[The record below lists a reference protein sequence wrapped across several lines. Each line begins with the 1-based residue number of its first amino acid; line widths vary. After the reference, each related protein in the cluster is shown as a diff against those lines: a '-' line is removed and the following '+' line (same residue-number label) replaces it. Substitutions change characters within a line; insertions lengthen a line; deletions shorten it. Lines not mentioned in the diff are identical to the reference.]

1 MNRHLY
7 FSLAAL
13 LSASFFMARSVPRPR
28 AQTPAAKP
36 ALNLPG
42 DTIFLAKLTTN
53 LDLQQCI
60 PGEPVEAEVTH
71 DVKPGKDTLLKKGSI
86 LLGHVVL
93 VEVATPK
100 QPDNKVGVVF
110 DGVKTKDGQQQSA
123 HLLIRALAPQME
135 APANSTI
142 AGGRGMPGET
152 DHVIASGHDQAE
164 TGGIEPLKTSSLGV
178 FAIPGLTLGVRKTS
192 SGQQIVILSWSKG
205 EIRLKKGAQL
215 LMLVV
220 GQ

>member
-13 LSASFFMARSVPRPR
+13 LSAIFVALSAHSSR
-28 AQTPAAKP
+28 AQTAASNP
-36 ALNLPG
+36 VLNVPG

-53 LDLQQCI
+53 LDLQQCT
-60 PGEPVEAEVTH
+60 PSEPVEAEVTH
-71 DVKPGKDTLLKKGSI
+71 DVKQGKDTLLKKGSI
-86 LLGHVVL
+86 LLGHVVS

-110 DGVKTKDGQQQSA
+110 DGVKIKNGSEQSL
-123 HLLIRALAPQME
+123 HLLIRALAPQSE
-135 APANSTI
+135 APASSTI
-142 AGGRGMPGET
+142 ASGRGMPGET

-178 FAIPGLTLGVRKTS
+178 FAIPGLTLGMRKIS

-205 EIRLKKGAQL
+205 EIRLKKGTQL
-215 LMLVV
+215 VMLVV